1 MSDEAGRVP
10 KPSEIAE
17 ACAKIAENCISRHG
31 LAVAIDRIRN
41 YADELKRAE
50 STPLPSGMVPVPV
63 EPTQAMVDAV
73 LTTIHEREDKYLR
86 ERVRADYRAM
96 LAAAKE
102 PKP

>member
-1 MSDEAGRVP
+1 MSNEEE
-10 KPSEIAE
+10 K
-17 ACAKIAENCISRHG
+17 K
-31 LAVAIDRIRN
+31 LVAFFRSKEG
-41 YADELKRAE
+41 DELGRDGDHDNLSPAETAIRAMRKLISLE
-50 STPLPSGMVPVPV
+50 SQPLPEGMVAVPV

-102 PKP
+102 SKP